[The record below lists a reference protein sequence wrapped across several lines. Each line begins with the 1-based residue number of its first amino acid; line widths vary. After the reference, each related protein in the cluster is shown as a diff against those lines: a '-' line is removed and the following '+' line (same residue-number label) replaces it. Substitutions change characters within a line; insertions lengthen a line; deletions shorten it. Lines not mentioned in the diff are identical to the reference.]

1 MPNVIHFYSGILV
14 DLDERAY
21 HQIGWLVPR
30 INSLWNMNTLNVRS
44 TLGIAHEWIHSW
56 SQRLSQWTAPHQ
68 SATKYQWKLHEKR
81 WEKRQAKKLG
91 ALMKEKEGKYELNTS
106 AELSLW
112 RHEACFD
119 SITIRRSTSN
129 DMKVINLN
137 LLVLF
142 YVLNFSKCFLR
153 QNSRKNNVNVKYSQ
167 H

>member
-30 INSLWNMNTLNVRS
+30 INSLWNMNTLNVRFHIGNCTWMNTFMEPTVVPMDS
-44 TLGIAHEWIHSW
+44 TTSKCHQVPMKTSW
-56 SQRLSQWTAPHQ
+56 ETL
-68 SATKYQWKLHEKR
+68 EK
-81 WEKRQAKKLG
+81 KRQAKKLG
-91 ALMKEKEGKYELNTS
+91 ALIKGKEGKYELNTS
-106 AELSLW
+106 VELSLW

-153 QNSRKNNVNVKYSQ
+153 QNSRKK
-167 H
+167 